1 LQDALLLQFQALAP
15 LSLIAVQSRNMM
27 VSGFWRGPSSSV
39 GILVVAGNLGI
50 GSSDHPRMA
59 LQGRRHALALSD
71 RCLGGFYATS
81 GGKIMLAHMPDALR
95 QKYLAKVE
103 FEAETKNTISSIK
116 SCDIGSVRQGKQGSP
131 TPKEFTTGIVGL
143 AKASLSEGGEPL
155 GSINVALPAVRFDTK
170 VEKLVTESLTEAK
183 LELERR
189 IRF

>member
-1 LQDALLLQFQALAP
+1 VKQRQQRVLQDALLLQFQALAP

-116 SCDIGSVRQGKQGSP
+116 SCDIGSVRQGKANRDRLLLKSSRRELLDWP
-131 TPKEFTTGIVGL
+131 RPVCPK
-143 AKASLSEGGEPL
+143 AAS
-155 GSINVALPAVRFDTK
+155 R
-170 VEKLVTESLTEAK
+170 LVQ
-183 LELERR
+183 
-189 IRF
+189 